1 MVRFFN
7 SDKEGNGI
15 KSEPEASAL
24 MGSVQFNGGT
34 PLGAK
39 LASRV
44 LQPMVYSQPELQ
56 KPVCVYIIT
65 DGEPDSRW
73 VIGGLT
79 CLLNIWQHFFQLLN

>member
-1 MVRFFN
+1 MVRFLN
-7 SDKEGNGI
+7 SDKEGNGVR
-15 KSEPEASAL
+15 SEPEASAL

-44 LQPMVYSQPELQ
+44 LQPMVYSQPELL
-56 KPVCVYIIT
+56 KPVCIYIVT

-73 VIGGLT
+73 VDMQAS
-79 CLLNIWQHFFQLLN
+79 C